1 MTYWSTYQSVCL
13 SSPSSLSCSESGD
26 EPHKRTASIMACDGI
41 TDAALF
47 LLPNVQIGTVRVE
60 LRELASQETES
71 FHRPLTTMDKA
82 SGKSVSVPGALY
94 FTARFQYSKVVPLRK
109 KVYLLADQK
118 RAVEKEIALLTVG
131 RLKR

>member
-1 MTYWSTYQSVCL
+1 
-13 SSPSSLSCSESGD
+13 
-26 EPHKRTASIMACDGI
+26 MAGDGI
-41 TDAALF
+41 TDAAIF
-47 LLPNVQIGTVRVE
+47 LLPDVQIGTVRVE